1 MINADMRLQSYSLIG
16 ALDEYGQ
23 ESFNNAVAG
32 SIKIA
37 IYETSKSVQ
46 DDIRYKD
53 ATYIGLT
60 HELINDSYVIN
71 YGSEKLKVLYVYPK
85 GRLKQVFMKAI

>member
-1 MINADMRLQSYSLIG
+1 MINSEMKYYNFYLVG
-16 ALDEYGQ
+16 AKDEYGQ
-23 ESFNNAVAG
+23 ETYTDEIMGAV
-32 SIKIA
+32 KIA
-37 IYETSKSVQ
+37 IYETSKSIQ

-60 HELINDSYVIN
+60 HAVLDDTYIIQ
-71 YGSEKLKVLYVYPK
+71 YGEEKLKVLYVYPK